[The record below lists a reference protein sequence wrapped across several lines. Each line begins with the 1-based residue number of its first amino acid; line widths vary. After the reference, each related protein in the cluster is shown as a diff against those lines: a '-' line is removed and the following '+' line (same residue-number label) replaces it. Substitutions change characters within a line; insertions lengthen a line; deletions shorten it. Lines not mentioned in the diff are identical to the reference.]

1 MSSTGIKPLSS
12 GPLIIRTYLTSSSN
26 NTFILG
32 NYDIPISSNRVL
44 ITSSNGLLVPSDNI
58 TISSINVSSL
68 YASTINTNYL
78 TVNSTLTV
86 STVNATNINV
96 STLRAS
102 TIIVSTLNASNINVS
117 TLRASTIIADTIYA
131 NSINTSSLLIS
142 LQQYNSNNISSNYG
156 KNILLT
162 NSTSH
167 TVNLQDKP
175 AIPGTFINFINWS
188 GVPYNIITNGPVNNY
203 LNDKTY
209 LTAYYTD
216 ICSLKWIA
224 PACYIPTEPLDP
236 NLMVMHITVS
246 SITSYSTMILPFGG
260 ISSIDVYWGD
270 GTSSLVQ
277 TNPPIHTY
285 SAHGAYQI
293 NISGQASSFGSTTY
307 KQDAPL
313 ITSVSQWGAFEFSSL
328 AGAFYDAINLI
339 SVPPTIPSTVKNMSN
354 IFFGATSFNQDIST
368 WSTSNVTNMTG
379 MFNDATLFNQDIST
393 WNVSSVTNMADMFA
407 FASNF
412 NKPLNTWNVSNV
424 TDMNGMFSAASSFNQ
439 NISSWNTS
447 SVTNMSNMFSAASS
461 FDQNISSWSTLNVK
475 DMSYM
480 FTDAISFNQPLN
492 SWNVSSVSSMKS
504 MFNNAISFNQNISSW
519 NTSSVTDMS
528 DMFAGASSFNQ
539 NLSPWIVT
547 NVLGNADNIFCD
559 CPMYNQIDK
568 YPNITPP
575 PASWGCY
582 NTNTMVINILV
593 SSIAS
598 YSTIYLPFG
607 GINSINVVW
616 GDGATSPGITAPP
629 THTYTNISTYTI
641 RIDGLASSFGS
652 TSYQG
657 ASLITGIPQ
666 WGTLGF
672 SSLAGAAAG
681 ATQLTSVSPTIPSTV
696 LNMSNMFN
704 GATSFNQSLKFWSTL
719 NVTDMNNMF
728 NNATSFNQNISTW
741 NTSSVLNMSGMFNG
755 ATSFN
760 QPLNTW
766 NTSSVTDMSYM
777 FDAATSFN
785 QNISSW
791 NTSKVTNMTNMFVDT
806 TVFNQPL
813 NTWNVSSVNNMLRM
827 FAGASSFNQPLNNWN
842 TSSVTNMSYMFTDA
856 TSFNQNISSWNVSSV
871 LSADFIFC
879 GCPVLASPL
888 YYPKFTFTPIW
899 GCPDDPMIINI
910 STTPGNLTMS
920 LPFSNFVTNINVNWG
935 DGTSSLAQTTPQI
948 HTYSAPGSYSIS
960 ISGHVLQFGS
970 YTQYQGASLISS
982 VSQWGGLR
990 LTSLNGA
997 FNGATKLV
1005 SVPTSIPSLVTDMTA
1020 MFISAS
1026 SFNQDISSWNV
1037 SKVTN
1042 MGFMFSG
1049 ATSFNQ
1055 NISSWN
1061 VSKVVSMIDM
1071 FSNAISFNQPLN
1083 SWNTSSVT
1091 NMNEMFSGA
1100 SSFNQNISSWNTSSV
1115 LYMNAMFNG
1124 ASSFNQSLSPWSTSN
1139 VIDANFIFC
1148 GCPVFGQPAKY
1159 PTIIPAPT
1167 WGC

>member
-1 MSSTGIKPLSS
+1 
-12 GPLIIRTYLTSSSN
+12 
-26 NTFILG
+26 
-32 NYDIPISSNRVL
+32 
-44 ITSSNGLLVPSDNI
+44 
-58 TISSINVSSL
+58 VSSL

-246 SITSYSTMILPFGG
+246 SLTSYSTMILPFGG
-260 ISSIDVYWGD
+260 IGSIDIFWGD
-270 GTSSLVQ
+270 GTSTLA
-277 TNPPIHTY
+277 PITDFSHTY
-285 SAHGAYQI
+285 PTRGAYQI
-293 NISGQASSFGSTTY
+293 NISGQASSFGSTSY
-307 KQDAPL
+307 QGASL
-313 ITSVSQWGAFEFSSL
+313 ITNVSQWGAFAFSSL
-328 AGAFYDAINLI
+328 AGAAAGAVNLI
-339 SVPPTIPSTVKNMSN
+339 SLPQDIPSTVLNMSYM
-354 IFFGATSFNQDIST
+354 FDGATSFNQDIST
-368 WSTSNVTNMTG
+368 WNTSSVKNMDG
-379 MFNDATLFNQDIST
+379 MFNGATIFNQPLST
-393 WNVSSVTNMADMFA
+393 WNTSSVTTMRNM
-407 FASNF
+407 F
-412 NKPLNTWNVSNV
+412 N
-424 TDMNGMFSAASSFNQ
+424 GASSFNQ

-447 SVTNMSNMFSAASS
+447 NVTDMAGMFDGATIFDKPLNTWNVSSVTDMFAM
-461 FDQNISSWSTLNVK
+461 FK
-475 DMSYM
+475 DA
-480 FTDAISFNQPLN
+480 TSFNQPLN
-492 SWNVSSVSSMKS
+492 N
-504 MFNNAISFNQNISSW
+504 W
-519 NTSSVTDMS
+519 NTSSVTIMAGMFDGATIFDKPLNTWNTSSVTEMSEMFKNALSFNQDISNWSTSNVTDMIQ
-528 DMFAGASSFNQ
+528 MFQGASSFNQ
-539 NLSPWIVT
+539 NLSPWNVT
-547 NVLGNADNIFCD
+547 SVVNSDNIFCG

-575 PASWGCY
+575 PDSWGCY
-582 NTNTMVINILV
+582 TTSTMVINILV
-593 SSIAS
+593 SSLAS

-607 GINSINVVW
+607 GINSIDVVW
-616 GDGATSPGITAPP
+616 GDGTSTLGAVTPP
-629 THTYTNISTYTI
+629 THPYTNISTYTI
-641 RIDGLASSFGS
+641 TIQGQASSFGS

-681 ATQLTSVSPTIPSTV
+681 ATQLTSISPTIPSSV

-719 NVTDMNNMF
+719 NVTNMNNMF
-728 NNATSFNQNISTW
+728 NSATSFNQNISSW
-741 NTSSVLNMSGMFNG
+741 NTSSVINMSGMFDG

-785 QNISSW
+785 QDISSW

-813 NTWNVSSVNNMLRM
+813 NNWNVSSVNNMLRM

-842 TSSVTNMSYMFTDA
+842 TSSVTNMSYMFSGA
-856 TSFNQNISSWNVSSV
+856 TSFNRNISSWNVSSV
-871 LSADFIFC
+871 LTADFIFC
-879 GCPVLASPL
+879 GCPVLATPS

-899 GCPDDPMIINI
+899 GCPSPMIINI
-910 STTPGNLTMS
+910 ATTIPNKLIS
-920 LPFSNFVTNINVNWG
+920 LPFGSITDLEINWG
-935 DGTSSLAQTTPQI
+935 DGSLPIDYTTPPVQ
-948 HTYSAPGSYSIS
+948 HTYVNTGSYPIT
-960 ISGHVLQFGS
+960 ISGSAASFGTTLG
-970 YTQYQGASLISS
+970 YPGADAIST
-982 VSQWGGLR
+982 VSQWGTLGLI
-990 LTSLNGA
+990 SLRGA
-997 FNGATKLV
+997 FTDANSLL
-1005 SVPTSIPSLVTDMTA
+1005 SVPNDIPPSVKDTSA
-1020 MFISAS
+1020 MFFHA
-1026 SFNQDISSWNV
+1026 
-1037 SKVTN
+1037 
-1042 MGFMFSG
+1042 G
-1049 ATSFNQ
+1049 
-1055 NISSWN
+1055 
-1061 VSKVVSMIDM
+1061 
-1071 FSNAISFNQPLN
+1071 L
-1083 SWNTSSVT
+1083 
-1091 NMNEMFSGA
+1091 
-1100 SSFNQNISSWNTSSV
+1100 FNQNISSWNTSNVSS
-1115 LYMNAMFNG
+1115 MNIMFFE
-1124 ASSFNQSLSPWSTSN
+1124 ATTFNQNISVWNVSSVSTADRMFCICPN
-1139 VIDANFIFC
+1139 MLANAAFRPKITYSGWISSC
-1148 GCPVFGQPAKY
+1148 S
-1159 PTIIPAPT
+1159 
-1167 WGC
+1167 

>member
-44 ITSSNGLLVPSDNI
+44 ITSSSGLLVPSDNI

-78 TVNSTLTV
+78 TVNSTLIV
-86 STVNATNINV
+86 STVNAT
-96 STLRAS
+96 
-102 TIIVSTLNASNINVS
+102 NINVS

-131 NSINTSSLLIS
+131 NSIYTSSLLIS

-188 GVPYNIITNGPVNNY
+188 GVAYNIITSGPVNNY

-246 SITSYSTMILPFGG
+246 SITNYSTMILPFGG
-260 ISSIDVYWGD
+260 ISSINVYWGD
-270 GTSSLVQ
+270 GTSTLGAV
-277 TNPPIHTY
+277 TPPSHTY
-285 SAHGAYQI
+285 TTHGAYQI

-307 KQDAPL
+307 QQDAPL
-313 ITSVSQWGAFEFSSL
+313 ITSVSQWGAFGFSSL

-354 IFFGATSFNQDIST
+354 MFFGATSFNQDIST
-368 WSTSNVTNMTG
+368 WSTSNVTNMMG

-439 NISSWNTS
+439 NLSSWNTS
-447 SVTNMSNMFSAASS
+447 SVTNMNGMFSAASS
-461 FDQNISSWSTLNVK
+461 FNQNISSWSTLNVK

-504 MFNNAISFNQNISSW
+504 MFDNAILFNQNISSW

-528 DMFAGASSFNQ
+528 YMFAGASSFNQ

-575 PASWGCY
+575 PARWGCY
-582 NTNTMVINILV
+582 DTNTMVINILV

-616 GDGATSPGITAPP
+616 GDGMTSPGIIAPP

-641 RIDGLASSFGS
+641 TITGQASSFGS

-666 WGTLGF
+666 WGILGF

-696 LNMSNMFN
+696 KNMSNMFA

-719 NVTDMNNMF
+719 NVTDMSNMF
-728 NNATSFNQNISTW
+728 DGATSFNQNISTW
-741 NTSSVLNMSGMFNG
+741 NTSNVLNMSYMFNG

-760 QPLNTW
+760 Q
-766 NTSSVTDMSYM
+766 
-777 FDAATSFN
+777 
-785 QNISSW
+785 NISIWSTL
-791 NTSKVTNMTNMFVDT
+791 NVKNMANMFTGAT
-806 TVFNQPL
+806 TFNQPL
-813 NTWNVSSVNNMLRM
+813 NNWNVSSVNNMLRM
-827 FAGASSFNQPLNNWN
+827 FAGATAFNQPLNNWN

-856 TSFNQNISSWNVSSV
+856 TAFNQNISSWNVSSV

-879 GCPVLASPL
+879 ACPVLATPL

-899 GCPDDPMIINI
+899 GCPSPMIINI
-910 STTPGNLTMS
+910 ATTIPNKLIS
-920 LPFSNFVTNINVNWG
+920 LPFSSITNLGINWG
-935 DGTSSLAQTTPQI
+935 DGSLPIDYTTPPVQ
-948 HTYSAPGSYSIS
+948 HTYVNTGSYPIT
-960 ISGHVLQFGS
+960 ISGRASSFGTTLGYAGS
-970 YTQYQGASLISS
+970 DAISS
-982 VSQWGGLR
+982 VSQWGTLG
-990 LTSLNGA
+990 LTSLRGA
-997 FNGATKLV
+997 FTDAYSLL
-1005 SVPTSIPSLVTDMTA
+1005 SVPNDIPPSVKDTSA
-1020 MFISAS
+1020 MFFHA
-1026 SFNQDISSWNV
+1026 N
-1037 SKVTN
+1037 
-1042 MGFMFSG
+1042 
-1049 ATSFNQ
+1049 
-1055 NISSWN
+1055 
-1061 VSKVVSMIDM
+1061 
-1071 FSNAISFNQPLN
+1071 L
-1083 SWNTSSVT
+1083 
-1091 NMNEMFSGA
+1091 
-1100 SSFNQNISSWNTSSV
+1100 FNQNISSWNTSNVSS
-1115 LYMNAMFNG
+1115 MDIMFFE
-1124 ASSFNQSLSPWSTSN
+1124 ATTFNQNISVWNVSSVSTADRMFCICPN
-1139 VIDANFIFC
+1139 MLANAAFRPKITYSGWISSC
-1148 GCPVFGQPAKY
+1148 S
-1159 PTIIPAPT
+1159 
-1167 WGC
+1167 

>member
-44 ITSSNGLLVPSDNI
+44 ITSSSGLLVPSDNI

-68 YASTINTNYL
+68 YASTIYTNYL

-86 STVNATNINV
+86 STVNASNINV

-102 TIIVSTLNASNINVS
+102 TIVVSTLNASNINVS

-131 NSINTSSLLIS
+131 NSIYTSSLLIS
-142 LQQYNSNNISSNYG
+142 LQQYNSNISSNYG
-156 KNILLT
+156 KNVLLT

-188 GVPYNIITNGPVNNY
+188 GVPYNIITSGPVNNY

-236 NLMVMHITVS
+236 NLMIMHISVS

-260 ISSIDVYWGD
+260 INSIDVYWGD

-307 KQDAPL
+307 QQYAPL

-328 AGAFYDAINLI
+328 AGAFFYATNLI

-354 IFFGATSFNQDIST
+354 MFAFASNFNQDIST
-368 WSTSNVTNMTG
+368 WSTSNVTNMAG
-379 MFNDATLFNQDIST
+379 MFGFATNFNNPLNN
-393 WNVSSVTNMADMFA
+393 WNVSSVTNMSTMFEDALSFNQPLNNWNTSSVTNMFA
-407 FASNF
+407 
-412 NKPLNTWNVSNV
+412 
-424 TDMNGMFSAASSFNQ
+424 MFSGASSFNQ

-447 SVTNMSNMFSAASS
+447 SVT
-461 FDQNISSWSTLNVK
+461 

-480 FTDAISFNQPLN
+480 FEGATSFNQN
-492 SWNVSSVSSMKS
+492 ISSWNVSSVTNMNS
-504 MFNNAISFNQNISSW
+504 MFSNAIIFNKNISSW

-539 NLSPWIVT
+539 NLSPWNVS
-547 NVLGNADNIFCD
+547 NVLGNADNIFCG

-575 PASWGCY
+575 PARWGCY
-582 NTNTMVINILV
+582 NTSNMVINILV

-598 YSTIYLPFG
+598 YSTIYLPFD

-616 GDGATSPGITAPP
+616 GDGTTSPGITAPP

-641 RIDGLASSFGS
+641 RIDGQASSFGS

-696 LNMSNMFN
+696 INMSNMFA
-704 GATSFNQSLKFWSTL
+704 GATSFNQSLKFWSTSNVL
-719 NVTDMNNMF
+719 NMSNMF
-728 NNATSFNQNISTW
+728 DGATSFNQNISTW
-741 NTSSVLNMSGMFNG
+741 NTSSVLNMSYMFNN
-755 ATSFN
+755 ATLFN

-777 FDAATSFN
+777 FNAATSFN

-791 NTSKVTNMTNMFVDT
+791 NTSKVTNMTNMFVGT

-827 FAGASSFNQPLNNWN
+827 FAGATAFNQPLNNWN
-842 TSSVTNMSYMFTDA
+842 TSSVTNMSYMFTGA
-856 TSFNQNISSWNVSSV
+856 TAFNQNISSWNVSSV
-871 LSADFIFC
+871 TSADFIFC
-879 GCPVLASPL
+879 ACPVLATPL

-899 GCPDDPMIINI
+899 GCPSPMIINI
-910 STTPGNLTMS
+910 ATTIPNKLIS
-920 LPFSNFVTNINVNWG
+920 LPFSSITNLGINWG
-935 DGTSSLAQTTPQI
+935 DGSLPIDYTTPPVQ
-948 HTYSAPGSYSIS
+948 HTYVNTGSYPIT
-960 ISGHVLQFGS
+960 ISGGALSFGTTLGYAGS
-970 YTQYQGASLISS
+970 DTISS
-982 VSQWGGLR
+982 VSQWGTLG
-990 LTSLNGA
+990 LTSLRGA
-997 FNGATKLV
+997 FTDANSLL
-1005 SVPTSIPSLVTDMTA
+1005 SVPNDIPPSVKDTSA
-1020 MFISAS
+1020 MFFHA
-1026 SFNQDISSWNV
+1026 
-1037 SKVTN
+1037 
-1042 MGFMFSG
+1042 G
-1049 ATSFNQ
+1049 
-1055 NISSWN
+1055 
-1061 VSKVVSMIDM
+1061 
-1071 FSNAISFNQPLN
+1071 L
-1083 SWNTSSVT
+1083 
-1091 NMNEMFSGA
+1091 
-1100 SSFNQNISSWNTSSV
+1100 FNQNISSWNTSNVSS
-1115 LYMNAMFNG
+1115 MDIMFFE
-1124 ASSFNQSLSPWSTSN
+1124 ATTFNQNISVWNVSSVSTADRMFCICPN
-1139 VIDANFIFC
+1139 MVANAAFRPKITYSGWISSC
-1148 GCPVFGQPAKY
+1148 S
-1159 PTIIPAPT
+1159 
-1167 WGC
+1167 